1 MNSIGIRHETSHWSR
16 RGHLPSE
23 STVPATAIT
32 PEFFS
37 EPTMRPS
44 SSLLAASLCVS
55 VISVACAPRH
65 QSAAGSIAA
74 NDWHLAEI
82 SGTAA
87 IPTDEAR
94 RPTLH
99 FSEDSSRASGNGG
112 CNTYSGTAVISGQ
125 KITMSR
131 LISTKRACI
140 DPALNA
146 QETRFLSA
154 LEAVDRYELSG
165 DTLRL
170 YRGPDLS
177 LRFIR

>member
-1 MNSIGIRHETSHWSR
+1 MRH
-16 RGHLPSE
+16 
-23 STVPATAIT
+23 
-32 PEFFS
+32 
-37 EPTMRPS
+37 S
-44 SSLLAASLCVS
+44 SMWLLAGLCVS
-55 VISVACAPRH
+55 VVSTACAGRTRT
-65 QSAAGSIAA
+65 AAGSIAA
-74 NDWHLAEI
+74 NEWHLVEI

-99 FSEDSSRASGNGG
+99 FSADSARASGNGG
-112 CNTYSGTAVISGQ
+112 CNSYGGTAVISGRSI
-125 KITMSR
+125 KVSR

-140 DPALNA
+140 DQAMNE

-154 LEAVDRYELSG
+154 LEAVDRYAISG

-170 YRGPDLS
+170 YRGPDMS

>member
-1 MNSIGIRHETSHWSR
+1 
-16 RGHLPSE
+16 
-23 STVPATAIT
+23 
-32 PEFFS
+32 
-37 EPTMRPS
+37 MRLS
-44 SSLLAASLCVS
+44 SGLLAASLCLS
-55 VISVACAPRH
+55 VISMACAAPR

-74 NDWHLAEI
+74 NDWHLVEI

-99 FSEDSSRASGNGG
+99 FSADSSRASGNGG
-112 CNTYSGTAVISGQ
+112 CNTYSGTAAISGQ
-125 KITMSR
+125 TITMSR

-140 DPALNA
+140 DPAMNA

-154 LEAVDRYELSG
+154 LEGVDRFAISG